1 MLQIIYG
8 TLGGWHDLEEAQK
21 YFKEFGL
28 EKEAESAIKSV
39 WNIRN
44 EIENYAS

>member
-1 MLQIIYG
+1 
-8 TLGGWHDLEEAQK
+8 
-21 YFKEFGL
+21 L